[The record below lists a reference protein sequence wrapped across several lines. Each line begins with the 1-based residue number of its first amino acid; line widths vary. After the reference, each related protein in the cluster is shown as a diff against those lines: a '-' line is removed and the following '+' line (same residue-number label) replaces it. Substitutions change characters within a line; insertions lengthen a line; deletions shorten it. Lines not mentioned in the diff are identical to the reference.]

1 MSFIGLAT
9 LEVVILGL
17 LSGVVGTLA
26 VLRKRA
32 FYTVALSHA
41 TFPGGVIAALAGF
54 SVLLGS
60 ALFAVVLVLIMAGL
74 SRVRRQGQQ
83 VASGVV
89 LTFGFAL
96 GALLQ
101 SMNRSLSVPV
111 DALLIG
117 SLLGVEPSDVIAAA
131 AVLVIAIIV
140 LALSGRSLLFST
152 FDAAGFRAAGF
163 KLWVVDLIALAI
175 IAAAVVVTMPAVGA
189 ILGVALIIG
198 PAVTARLFVRNVY
211 WMVPVAALLGI
222 VSGLLGLAASSA
234 FSIAAGG
241 AVGLAVAAVFAVALL
256 ARMTVTLVSKRKAS
270 HDIRQTQY
278 LAA

>member
-1 MSFIGLAT
+1 MSYVVLSV
-9 LEVVILGL
+9 LEVTVLGL

-32 FYTVALSHA
+32 FFTVALSHA

-54 SVLLGS
+54 SVLAGS

-74 SRVRRQGQQ
+74 SRIRQQGQQ

-101 SMNRSLSVPV
+101 SMNRSLNVPV

-117 SLLGVEPSDVIAAA
+117 SLLSVTPSDVIAAA
-131 AVLVIAIIV
+131 VVLV
-140 LALSGRSLLFST
+140 LALLVFAFTGRALLFST
-152 FDAAGFRAAGF
+152 FDSEGFRASGF
-163 KLWVVDLIALAI
+163 KPWLTDLIALAI
-175 IAAAVVVTMPAVGA
+175 IAATVVVTMPAVGA

-198 PAVTARLFVRNVY
+198 PAVTARMLVRDIF
-211 WMVPVAALLGI
+211 WMVPVAAGVGI
-222 VSGLLGLAASSA
+222 LSGLLGLAASWA

-241 AVGLAVAAVFAVALL
+241 AVGLAVAVLFFGALL
-256 ARMTVTLVSKRKAS
+256 IRSLSRAS
-270 HDIRQTQY
+270 RNRRVHRGVDQAQH